1 MKKLLLIM
9 AAWLLPV
16 SANAQM
22 RLDFDADAYYDPPAA
37 AASAS
42 PERPSETATSIATA
56 RAVRRGEQTV
66 RLANGAGP
74 GAGDRTAL
82 ATAPNPY

>member
-42 PERPSETATSIATA
+42 PGRPSETATSTATA
-56 RAVRRGEQTV
+56 RSVRRGEATV

-74 GAGDRTAL
+74 GAGDKTVL
-82 ATAPNPY
+82 AAAQNPY